1 MGLRAVLNRLR
12 PKDQR
17 LRALSYTAG
26 FMFLLT
32 ATLAVVFVL
41 RGYDFTLEK
50 FWEPMFVSWMGGAA
64 LFIFSIVIS
73 VIQLDDPTEEG
84 AARRIEILMQG
95 RVGPHVEY
103 FKEQLRTIEQFA
115 EKSERRIVLKKLSED
130 KTKIFV
136 EVHTTSIM
144 RNFVDDIST
153 TYAQPLGLTA
163 HQVDDQGGVAYLRI
177 DDQQQPKGQFGPG
190 QNFTGTYPIE
200 VPQGKSVRVEF
211 GIYRWVKLA
220 ESFDYTPA
228 KYIRELTV
236 VVESELSQPVDFQ
249 VEGDTIGC
257 VAGSR
262 NQVFKAIELRPRVK
276 AYSSKLILSPIARA
290 RKPAKRAV

>member
-1 MGLRAVLNRLR
+1 MGLRSVLNRLR
-12 PKDQR
+12 PKDKR

-32 ATLAVVFVL
+32 ATLAAAFML
-41 RGYDFTLEK
+41 LGYRFTFEK

-84 AARRIEILMQG
+84 AARRVEILMQG
-95 RVGPHVEY
+95 REGPHVEY

-115 EKSERRIVLKKLSED
+115 EKSERRIVLKRLSED
-130 KTKIFV
+130 KKEIFV

-144 RNFVDDIST
+144 RNFIDDIST

-163 HQVDDQGGVAYLRI
+163 HQVEEQGGVAYLRI
-177 DDQQQPKGQFGPG
+177 DDKHQPKGQFGPG
-190 QNFTGTYPIE
+190 PNFSGTYPIR
-200 VPQGKSVRVEF
+200 VPQGKSVRVDF
-211 GIYRWVKLA
+211 GVYRWVKLA
-220 ESFDYTPA
+220 DDFDYTPA
-228 KYIRELTV
+228 KYIRDLTV
-236 VVESELSQPVDFQ
+236 LVENELSQTAEFQ
-249 VEGDTIGC
+249 VGGVTIGC

-262 NQVFKAIELRPRVK
+262 TRIFEALELRPRVK
-276 AYSSKLILSPIARA
+276 AYSSKITLSPARRA
-290 RKPAKRAV
+290 RKRAV